1 MKNDITRILY
11 LCDRKK
17 CGDNCD
23 YPLCSHTTDIAHAAS
38 FRKTS
43 YDTITGKTV
52 TTYTEKAIDDVE
64 REYFSDF
71 TADWNRC
78 TDLNDPMPNEGDDVL
93 YTLIVDYSYG
103 KGTEIVKFVCD
114 GEYKKEKEDIYDAPA
129 SNGNG
134 YFEMDTDYDEGQP
147 IEVIAWMPKPEAF
160 GI

>member
-11 LCDRKK
+11 LCDLKK

-23 YPLCSHTTDIAHAAS
+23 YPWCAHTTDITHASS
-38 FRKTS
+38 FRKNS

-52 TTYTEKAIDDVE
+52 TYYIEKAIDDVE
-64 REYFSDF
+64 REHFSDF

-93 YTLIVDYSYG
+93 YTLMVDYSYG
-103 KGTEIVKFVCD
+103 KGTEIMKFVCD
-114 GEYKKEKEDIYDAPA
+114 GVYKKEKEDIYDAPA
-129 SNGNG
+129 SNRNG

-160 GI
+160 EI